1 MSLETRNSKLE
12 TTVSRW
18 PHRLALLLCCATFP
32 LVWVGGLVTST
43 DAGMAFRDWPTS
55 SGYFLFF
62 YPWLDWLRGPWDMF
76 VEHGHRMF
84 AALVGLLTIAF
95 CISVWRTASPRWMR
109 MLGIVAVVGVVF
121 QGCLGGLRVLMDER
135 TLAMIHGCVGPAFFA
150 FTAALA
156 VVTSRRWRDNFKT
169 VDLGSAGVVP
179 AMPWAVAIVTYV
191 QIMAGAQ
198 VRHFKPE
205 GSPAT
210 FRTFVLFHAV
220 LGVCLALMI
229 LTTAVLFWRKVPHV
243 KPLALTATLLAT
255 LAALQLALGAAT
267 WVNKYGW
274 PAFLAD
280 SAAASN
286 FTVEANSW
294 RQMQITTAHVA
305 MGSLILGVA
314 TILALL
320 SSRMIKTH
328 RRLAAAGSTTSIPG
342 MAA

>member
-1 MSLETRNSKLE
+1 MSTE
-12 TTVSRW
+12 SRTLNPEPSPW

-32 LVWVGGLVTST
+32 LVWVGGLVTTT

-55 SGYFLFF
+55 GGYFLFF

-109 MLGIVAVVGVVF
+109 ILGVIGVVGVVF
-121 QGCLGGLRVLMDER
+121 QGLLGGLRVLMDER

-156 VVTSRRWRDNFKT
+156 VVTSRRWRESAKT
-169 VDLGSAGVVP
+169 IDLGSANIVP
-179 AMPWAVAIVTYV
+179 AMPWAVMIVAFV
-191 QIMAGAQ
+191 QIMAGAH

-205 GSPAT
+205 GTPAA
-210 FRTFVLFHAV
+210 FRTFVLFHVV
-220 LGVCLALMI
+220 LGICLTLMI
-229 LTTAVLFWRKVPHV
+229 FFTAMLFWRKVPHG
-243 KPLALTATLLAT
+243 KPLTLTATLLA
-255 LAALQLALGAAT
+255 LLVALQLALGAAT
-267 WVNKYGW
+267 WINKYGW

-280 SAAASN
+280 TSAASH

-305 MGSLILGVA
+305 MGSLILAVS

-320 SSRMIKTH
+320 SSRMIKTR
-328 RRLAAAGSTTSIPG
+328 RRLAGAGSATSIPG